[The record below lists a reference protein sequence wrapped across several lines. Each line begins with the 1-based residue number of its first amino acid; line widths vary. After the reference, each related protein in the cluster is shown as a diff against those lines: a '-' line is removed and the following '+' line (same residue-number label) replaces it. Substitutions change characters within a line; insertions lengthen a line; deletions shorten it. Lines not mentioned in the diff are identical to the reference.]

1 MFKTTY
7 PDNIILVREKRHV
20 KDVVKPEDRYGIER
34 VRSGY
39 PSAAVGHHPM
49 TKLTPNESKISTR
62 VMDTQGVER
71 RPRLII
77 LEGYHIAH
85 GCGI

>member
-7 PDNIILVREKRHV
+7 PDNNLLVREKTQV
-20 KDVVKPEDRYGIER
+20 NDLVKPEDRVGLWR
-34 VRSGY
+34 VRSAY
-39 PSAAVGHHPM
+39 PRAAVGHHPM
-49 TKLTPNESKISTR
+49 TMLTPNESKIST

-71 RPRLII
+71 RPRLNF